1 MICSFLKKDT
11 PKGGPDVFYFQS
23 TFWGT
28 DQMPGFFY
36 WCRLI
41 KSSSSFFSSLRMT
54 SSGSPPA
61 FHLEGAEDFDFT
73 ESFNRGTELSKSFFE
88 YCVVESAA

>member
-41 KSSSSFFSSLRMT
+41 KSSSSFFS
-54 SSGSPPA
+54 A